1 MDIIGACEDGNYF
14 YLSATSDSSRLTHEV
29 WGHLYHPNGF
39 LYKINA
45 CNLDLEKL
53 GENGP
58 VPNHFSVRFAAK
70 RRNYHA
76 IIHLMPS
83 QYENFLGRPWLH
95 RSTTYPCHLTLNSRQ
110 GRVIFVSTKVFHGNC
125 PIENEVSVP
134 YLSAPNRVPSSSE
147 TEKLVLLFNEEA
159 CRFDSLVGGKGSSL
173 ALLSSNSRKAPV
185 GCQVPAG
192 FCVTVNA
199 WQVQTKNNE
208 DIGAVFKQL
217 EDVATGVVEGK
228 LEECCTKAEK
238 LVASLSVD
246 TFVQDCIKEAL
257 QVKTSEEFD
266 WNML

>member
-1 MDIIGACEDGNYF
+1 
-14 YLSATSDSSRLTHEV
+14 
-29 WGHLYHPNGF
+29 
-39 LYKINA
+39 
-45 CNLDLEKL
+45 
-53 GENGP
+53 
-58 VPNHFSVRFAAK
+58 
-70 RRNYHA
+70 
-76 IIHLMPS
+76 
-83 QYENFLGRPWLH
+83 
-95 RSTTYPCHLTLNSRQ
+95 
-110 GRVIFVSTKVFHGNC
+110 VIFVSTKVFHGNC
-125 PIENEVSVP
+125 PVENEVSVP

-199 WQVQTKNNE
+199 WKVQTKNNE
-208 DIGAVFKQL
+208 EIGAVFKQL

-246 TFVQDCIKEAL
+246 NFVQDCIKEAL
-257 QVKTSEEFD
+257 QVK
-266 WNML
+266 NQ